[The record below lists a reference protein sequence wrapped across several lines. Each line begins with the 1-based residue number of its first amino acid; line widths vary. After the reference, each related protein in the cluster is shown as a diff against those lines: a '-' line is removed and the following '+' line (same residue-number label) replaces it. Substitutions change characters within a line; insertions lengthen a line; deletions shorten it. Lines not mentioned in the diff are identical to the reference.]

1 MSGNGVNQE
10 LTIKW
15 QKVVCSDC
23 HTRLVRITIGYH
35 IGHGAH
41 RNIQMLRARQF
52 VAVVLLAIAIAL
64 HNPPAVAQSLS
75 PTGLPE
81 WDSTNQVLFF
91 SRSAPGSVV
100 RAYVD
105 SHQRGADI
113 DIFKDFPG
121 LQEAYADSIT
131 AGPDGSTLIYATLEF
146 GNRNVRQLILTY
158 DPSGQ
163 LVKSWDPA
171 PQYIEAIAYSK
182 DDDAVFVLGGRDLPP
197 GPYAHNY
204 PLLIEYSRDGRA
216 LKTMAPASL
225 LRDREYA
232 LNSSG
237 QNGQPVLKVTK
248 DRIYF
253 YAPKNHE
260 VVMCDRD
267 GTALAYRN
275 FSDSIEKI
283 STEDGYHL
291 IQTHQ
296 MDFAENGDLVAELL
310 LWNDG
315 NNTSLMEVVR
325 LSVNTGEAVSVHKAS
340 NSGRLWFV
348 GMKKGDQYLY
358 LESGQNLYIQS
369 AAGQEPQPATH
380 PIM

>member
-1 MSGNGVNQE
+1 
-10 LTIKW
+10 
-15 QKVVCSDC
+15 
-23 HTRLVRITIGYH
+23 
-35 IGHGAH
+35 
-41 RNIQMLRARQF
+41 MLRARQF

-64 HNPPAVAQSLS
+64 HNPSAVAQSLS

-91 SRSAPGSVV
+91 SSSAPGSVV

-105 SHQRGADI
+105 SRQRGADI

-121 LQEAYADSIT
+121 LQQAYADTIT

-146 GNRNVRQLILTY
+146 GNRNVRGLILTY
-158 DPSGQ
+158 DSAGQ

-171 PQYIEAIAYSK
+171 PQYVEAITYSE

-197 GPYAHNY
+197 GPYAHSY
-204 PLLIEYSRDGRA
+204 PLLTEYGRDGHA
-216 LKTMAPASL
+216 VKTMVPASL
-225 LRDREYA
+225 LRDREDS

-237 QNGQPVLKVTK
+237 QNGQPLLKVTK
-248 DRIYF
+248 DRIYL
-253 YAPKNHE
+253 YAPTNRE

-267 GTALAYRN
+267 GIVLAYRS
-275 FSDSIEKI
+275 FRDSIEKI
-283 STEDGYHL
+283 ATEDGYHL

-310 LWNDG
+310 LWNDD

-325 LSVNTGEAVSVHKAS
+325 LSANTGEAVSVHKAS

-380 PIM
+380 PIT

>member
-1 MSGNGVNQE
+1 
-10 LTIKW
+10 
-15 QKVVCSDC
+15 
-23 HTRLVRITIGYH
+23 
-35 IGHGAH
+35 
-41 RNIQMLRARQF
+41 MLRASQF
-52 VAVVLLAIAIAL
+52 VALLLVAVAITL

-75 PTGLPE
+75 PTGLPK

-91 SRSAPGSVV
+91 SGNSPGSVV

-121 LQEAYADSIT
+121 LQEVYADSIT
-131 AGPDGSTLIYATLEF
+131 AGPDGSTLIDTILEY
-146 GNRNVRQLILTY
+146 GNRNARELILTY
-158 DPSGQ
+158 DSEGQ

-171 PQYIEAIAYSK
+171 PQYVEVIAYSK
-182 DDDAVFVLGGRDLPP
+182 DDDAVFALGARDLPP

-204 PLLIEYSRDGRA
+204 PLLIEYNRDGRA